1 MFKRILFVFMSL
13 MLMIS
18 ISIAQETKQEEKVVD
33 EVALPVPVYVE
44 IVTNKGNIK
53 LELDPEKAPNTV
65 GNFIQYVVDK
75 HYDGLIFHR
84 IIPGFM
90 VQGGGLD
97 EKLVPRK
104 TRTPIDIESN
114 NGLKNVKGSVAMAR
128 TSDPNSATSQF
139 FINTVDNGFLDF
151 PGADGYG
158 YTVFGKV
165 IDGMDV
171 VEAIEKVKTTS
182 FGWNQDVPIDPVII
196 EKVTLIAKPEATKEV
211 EGAKKQDEVKTK
223 ETKAKK

>member
-1 MFKRILFVFMSL
+1 MFKRISFVFMSL
-13 MLMIS
+13 LLMFGV
-18 ISIAQETKQEEKVVD
+18 SIAQEVKQEEKVADKV
-33 EVALPVPVYVE
+33 EAPVPVYVE
-44 IVTNKGNIK
+44 IVTNKGVIK

-84 IIPGFM
+84 VIPGFM

-97 EKLVPRK
+97 EKLVPRN

-165 IDGMDV
+165 IGGMDV

-182 FGWNQDVPIDPVII
+182 FGWNQDVPVDPVII